1 MANLELDPLDD
12 TRVHP
17 RDYELAIE
25 IASSAVGGDA
35 SAKEVAVENALA
47 QPKEVTALQLN
58 AYATHLDEHQNKP
71 NMLARLIDI
80 QFEFV
85 APYGELRFR
94 SQQLKVGRRDATPA
108 RHKIVGLA
116 SRSYVPT
123 RPPPCS
129 RCAARG
135 LVCAVPGGVSH
146 NAQARAQGASSAKLG
161 QGVCVH
167 KHFIGLPL
175 WPSSCRW
182 RRACALWALTMCG
195 ASCPTCTRWKL

>member
-58 AYATHLDEHQNKP
+58 AYATHLDEQQNKP

-123 RPPPCS
+123 RPPPPAPGVQPEDSFALCLGES
-129 RCAARG
+129 RTTLKPGRK
-135 LVCAVPGGVSH
+135 VRAV
-146 NAQARAQGASSAKLG
+146 QSSA
-161 QGVCVH
+161 
-167 KHFIGLPL
+167 
-175 WPSSCRW
+175 
-182 RRACALWALTMCG
+182 RACACTSTSSACLCGPPHAGGGARALCG
-195 ASCPTCTRWKL
+195 H